1 MSCTALLG
9 TTFTYL
15 RMSTQD
21 PTDYRCVFVDRL
33 CLTSRCFFLRPVTLT
48 LRIREKESLIG
59 DKIGQHSQLVRMLI
73 LLNKFFAFRPSDE
86 EVGFYLGMDR
96 GHICIVY
103 KPRSNC
109 SVPAADMGMHSPHC
123 RYTVLFYSGSTVRT
137 TTHCTPTALR
147 AGLSSLFILSNE
159 GCDFE

>member
-1 MSCTALLG
+1 
-9 TTFTYL
+9 
-15 RMSTQD
+15 MSTQD

-96 GHICIVY
+96 GHTSICIVY
-103 KPRSNC
+103 MPRSNC
-109 SVPAADMGMHSPHC
+109 SVPAADIGRSREIKKPKPKPKPSQCSPHC
-123 RYTVLFYSGSTVRT
+123 MYTSHTLHV
-137 TTHCTPTALR
+137 H
-147 AGLSSLFILSNE
+147 SSSI
-159 GCDFE
+159 